1 MFHHFHDD
9 TNYPN
14 LKDSG
19 SISASDLNLIIDYI
33 DENFNLISSDE
44 FTDKVVSQRLKD
56 SDVCLTFDDSL
67 KCQFDIAYPI
77 LENRKL
83 KAFFF
88 VYSGAFSKN
97 PPLLESFRDFRLGFF
112 ENVDEYYKLFF
123 ETIRKNYSKDY
134 NFYLKQY
141 KSDYLSNFPFYTA
154 DDKKYRFIRD
164 IVLKERYFN
173 VVKSMMREVN
183 YSITDHLSKLFM
195 SIENLKD
202 LHRSGH
208 IIGLHSD
215 THPTQIHNLSYGDQ
229 LNEYMKS
236 YEFISSLI
244 DEKPT
249 SMSHPCGNYNDDTI
263 KILKKLGINIGF
275 RSSMNPSSMKSSLE
289 IPREDHANI
298 IKGLR
303 KK

>member
-1 MFHHFHDD
+1 MDIILNVLQV
-9 TNYPN
+9 TIA
-14 LKDSG
+14 
-19 SISASDLNLIIDYI
+19 IS
-33 DENFNLISSDE
+33 
-44 FTDKVVSQRLKD
+44 VVY
-56 SDVCLTFDDSL
+56 VWIF
-67 KCQFDIAYPI
+67 
-77 LENRKL
+77 
-83 KAFFF
+83 
-88 VYSGAFSKN
+88 
-97 PPLLESFRDFRLGFF
+97 
-112 ENVDEYYKLFF
+112 
-123 ETIRKNYSKDY
+123 
-134 NFYLKQY
+134 
-141 KSDYLSNFPFYTA
+141 
-154 DDKKYRFIRD
+154 
-164 IVLKERYFN
+164 RYFN

-244 DEKPT
+244 NEKPT

-275 RSSMNPSSMKSSLE
+275 RSSNTLHRVDLKEGTKPLTIFISG
-289 IPREDHANI
+289 PF
-298 IKGLR
+298 GLR
-303 KK
+303 KGPRSEYGINFKKKI